1 MKTIKTI
8 LGIAVVL
15 FIGVVFFYT
24 SSSVKTAKEIETT
37 YTHHNQTITLEGKFK
52 APFLT
57 RTGKNIAMEFE
68 VYNDFFIIQ
77 TGNKTINGIT
87 VNYGEGK
94 NSVFIDVP
102 EDSRKFEQTD
112 VVIFDKDGN
121 KLTTSDKVKI
131 TAQIVYPNKGV
142 KKSSSVKDYSTG
154 KVTVKDEGEDFG
166 YEVSNVV
173 IEKI

>member
-8 LGIAVVL
+8 LAVAVVL

-24 SSSVKTAKEIETT
+24 SSSVKIAKEIETS
-37 YTHHNQTITLEGKFK
+37 YTHHDQTITLEGKFK

-57 RTGKNIAMEFE
+57 RTGNSISMEFE
-68 VYNDFFIIQ
+68 VFNDFFIIQ
-77 TGNKTINGIT
+77 TGNKTINGVK

-94 NSVFIDVP
+94 NSVLIDVP
-102 EDSRKFEQTD
+102 EDSRKFEQKD

-142 KKSSSVKDYSTG
+142 KKSSTVKDYSTG

-166 YEVSNVV
+166 YEISNVV
-173 IEKI
+173 IEKL